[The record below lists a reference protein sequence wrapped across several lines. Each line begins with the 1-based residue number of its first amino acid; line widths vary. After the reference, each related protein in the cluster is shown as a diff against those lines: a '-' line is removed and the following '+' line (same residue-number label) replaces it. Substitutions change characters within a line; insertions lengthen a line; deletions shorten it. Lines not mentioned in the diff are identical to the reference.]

1 MNYQEI
7 TAKVGI
13 SLAPMEI
20 ESVKDMEFMPID
32 QGFVTRILVG
42 KRWVKVLLVEAEPEV
57 CKLMLADLKK
67 KYNSF
72 YRQHRCLVP
81 GVRKDWIRCP
91 ETNHCDSCTY
101 GREPEQYDP
110 GLVSLEGMF
119 EAEEDVPDP
128 GFSVERIMEWREMF
142 NALEEVSPEAV
153 RAIKLKIA
161 GYTLCEIADRMGK
174 SVPAVNR
181 LIEKARAFFEGYL
194 AQK

>member
-1 MNYQEI
+1 MDYQELI
-7 TAKVGI
+7 AKVGI

-20 ESVKDMEFMPID
+20 ESVDDMEFMPID
-32 QGFVTRILVG
+32 QGIVSRILVG

-57 CKLMLADLKK
+57 CRLMLADLKK

-91 ETNHCDSCTY
+91 ETNHCDACPY

-110 GLVSLEGMF
+110 GLLSLEGMF
-119 EAEEDVPDP
+119 EDEEDVLDP
-128 GFSVERIMEWREMF
+128 EFSVERITEWREMF
-142 NALEEVSPEAV
+142 AALEEVSPEAV

-161 GYTLCEIADRMGK
+161 GFNLQEIADRMGK
-174 SVPAVNR
+174 SVAAVNR
-181 LIEKARAFFEGYL
+181 LIVKARAYIEGYL
-194 AQK
+194 T

>member
-1 MNYQEI
+1 MNHQEI
-7 TAKVGI
+7 LAKVGI

-57 CKLMLADLKK
+57 CRLMLADLKK

-91 ETNHCDSCTY
+91 ETNHCDACPY
-101 GREPEQYDP
+101 GRQPEQYDT
-110 GLVSLEGMF
+110 GLLSLEGKF
-119 EAEEDVPDP
+119 EDEEDVVDP
-128 GFSVERIMEWREMF
+128 EFSVEKITEWREMF
-142 NALEEVSPEAV
+142 AALEEVSPEAD

-161 GYTLCEIADRMGK
+161 GFTLQEIADRMGK
-174 SVPAVNR
+174 SVAAVNR
-181 LIEKARAFFEGYL
+181 LIVKARAFFEGYL
-194 AQK
+194 T